1 MKTENQLNE
10 VFKTSCQNILNAEIS
25 SNFFESEI
33 INNPNIY
40 IFFTQLSTNY
50 WNDLTSHLPY
60 FFSYEDRLAITLLA
74 SEKFINFIKSDLN
87 KSDPFKIKIQLEDC
101 WKQVLL
107 DFNKNNYWN
116 FQQIIKKAHVEK
128 TEEQKIF
135 WKLFKYAW
143 AFIQSMIILKIAVY
157 YFGLES
163 ADHPDQTSVAWV
175 WIFFIL
181 SVSSL
186 VFFAYRNR
194 HDKG

>member
-33 INNPNIY
+33 INNPNNY
-40 IFFTQLSTNY
+40 IFFTQLCTNY

-60 FFSYEDRLAITLLA
+60 FFSYDDRLAITLLA
-74 SEKFINFIKSDLN
+74 SEKLINFIKSDLN
-87 KSDPFKIKIQLEDC
+87 KSDPINRNIQLEDS

-116 FQQIIKKAHVEK
+116 FQQIIKKAYVEK

-143 AFIQSMIILKIAVY
+143 AFFQSMIILKIAVY

-163 ADHPDQTSVAWV
+163 ADHPDQTSVVWV

-181 SVSSL
+181 SVCSL